1 MGKILLWEGSMKLTV
16 LLDNMVLP
24 ESEASE
30 ETALKAEHGSSFC
43 IETDGKKFLF
53 DLGFTDLFATNASK
67 LGFSLADVDAVI
79 FSHHHYDH
87 TGGIRTFLNISPC
100 RQVIAHVDAVLE
112 HSDGEN
118 FLKDNRGR
126 FQFAEVR
133 SIPVSLTDNLIFLGE
148 IPSSNDF
155 EVRACWGKV
164 VKGGVAIDDFCL
176 DDSAL
181 IFRGA
186 MGVVIITGC
195 SHSGICNIVQYA
207 RKVAEQKWGLTKIEA
222 VVGGFHL
229 IEKSQAFLNR
239 VTETL
244 QQIGATNLYPS
255 HCTDLSA
262 RIAFARA
269 GLTVHPMGTGT
280 RLEF

>member
-1 MGKILLWEGSMKLTV
+1 MGKMPLWKRSMKLTV

-43 IETDGKKFLF
+43 IETGGKKFLF
-53 DLGFTDLFATNASK
+53 DLGFTDLFATNAAK
-67 LGFSLADVDAVI
+67 LGLSLEDVDAVV

-87 TGGIRTFLNISPC
+87 TGGIRTLLNVSPC
-100 RQVIAHVDAVLE
+100 RHMIAHADAVLE

-118 FLKDNRGR
+118 FLKDSLKY
-126 FQFAEVR
+126 FQFTEVR
-133 SIPVSLTDNLIFLGE
+133 SNPLSLTDNLIFLGE
-148 IPSSNDF
+148 IPSLNDF

-164 VKGGVAIDDFCL
+164 VKDGKLVDDFCL

-181 IFRGA
+181 IFRSA

-207 RKVAEQKWGLTKIEA
+207 RKVAEQRWDLTKIEA
-222 VVGGFHL
+222 VIGGFHL
-229 IEKSQAFLNR
+229 IERSQAFLNR
-239 VTETL
+239 VIETL
-244 QQIGATNLYPS
+244 QQNEATNLYPS

-269 GLTVHPMGTGT
+269 GLTVHSMGTGT
-280 RLEF
+280 QLEF